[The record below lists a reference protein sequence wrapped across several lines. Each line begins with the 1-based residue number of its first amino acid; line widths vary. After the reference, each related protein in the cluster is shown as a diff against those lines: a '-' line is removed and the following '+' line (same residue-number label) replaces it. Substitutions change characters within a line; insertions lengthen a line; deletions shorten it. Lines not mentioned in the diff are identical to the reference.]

1 VFLGDGITS
10 PTFGGLSGESGELGI
25 IFNYGNVIDLRL
37 NPSADS
43 VVTYGGD
50 IPDGATGM
58 SLTKTGAGTQILS
71 GANTYTGTTTVS
83 GGTLVFSNL
92 TFAATISSNSTTINF
107 ANSPAVGTTNNILSG
122 PLGTASLAS
131 YSVTGLSSNTVGTL
145 TNNPNLQVIVTT
157 AVPTGPTFEGT
168 YGSDPLAIN
177 PANGLSNLMNYALG
191 GTEPSSTPA
200 LPVLTSDGTSL
211 TLTANIRE
219 AGQGVGVVGEYA
231 YSLDGPWNEVVLT
244 PTATPS
250 TVPNTIVKAFS
261 QAIEPGQ
268 PKKFLRL
275 KATLTP

>member
-1 VFLGDGITS
+1 MT
-10 PTFGGLSGESGELGI
+10 
-25 IFNYGNVIDLRL
+25 
-37 NPSADS
+37 
-43 VVTYGGD
+43 
-50 IPDGATGM
+50 
-58 SLTKTGAGTQILS
+58 LTKTGAGTQILS

-83 GGTLVFSNL
+83 EGTLVVSNSNL
-92 TFAATISSNSTTINF
+92 TANIQPNSIEIIFPTQP
-107 ANSPAVGTTNNILSG
+107 SVGIYNILPG
-122 PLGTASLAS
+122 PLNPASLAS
-131 YSVTGLSSNTVGTL
+131 FNFSGTGGLTATL
-145 TNNPNLQVIVTT
+145 TNSPNLQVIVTSAT
-157 AVPTGPTFEGT
+157 PTGPTFEGT

-191 GTEPSSTPA
+191 GTEPSSTPT

-211 TLTANIRE
+211 ILTANIRE
-219 AGQGVGVVGEYA
+219 DGQGVGVVGEYA
-231 YSLDGPWNEVVLT
+231 YNLNGPWNEVVLT

>member
-1 VFLGDGITS
+1 
-10 PTFGGLSGESGELGI
+10 
-25 IFNYGNVIDLRL
+25 
-37 NPSADS
+37 
-43 VVTYGGD
+43 
-50 IPDGATGM
+50 M
-58 SLTKTGAGTQILS
+58 SLTKTGVGTQILS

-83 GGTLVFSNL
+83 EGTLVVSNSNL
-92 TFAATISSNSTTINF
+92 TANILPDSTEIIFPTQP
-107 ANSPAVGTTNNILSG
+107 SVGTYNILPG
-122 PLGTASLAS
+122 PLNTASLAS
-131 YSVTGLSSNTVGTL
+131 FNFSGTGGLTATL
-145 TNNPNLQVIVTT
+145 ANSPNLQVIVTSAT
-157 AVPTGPTFEGT
+157 PTGPTFEGT

-177 PANGLSNLMNYALG
+177 PANGLSYLMNYALG

-219 AGQGVGVVGEYA
+219 DGQGVGVVGEYA
-231 YSLDGPWNEVVLT
+231 YSLNGPWNEVVLT

-275 KATLTP
+275 RATLTP